1 MHDAVE
7 EPSGRIVALK
17 KSRVP
22 QKVKRPH
29 LQHESRILWMLQ
41 GHPAIP
47 MIFAYG
53 HLPHFEY
60 IAMELLGPSIKK
72 LHQGPGFYK
81 NWRACCSTDGMYVTF
96 ISFVLMLSHK
106 GGEVVRSKSHTLP
119 WYCSS

>member
-17 KSRVP
+17 KSRVS

-47 MIFAYG
+47 TIFAYG

-60 IAMELLGPSIKK
+60 IAMELLGPSIKYCIK
-72 LHQGPGFYK
+72 GPV
-81 NWRACCSTDGMYVTF
+81 STKTGARVVLQMVCVTF
-96 ISFVLMLSHK
+96 ISFVLILSHK
-106 GGEVVRSKSHTLP
+106 GGEVVRSKSHTRP